1 MTPPTKK
8 NKFPS
13 LKDYLAEGKS
23 ANAAYKKNPKFVN
36 SPGVPE
42 VEDSEARGKKK
53 GTSSSAESQG
63 KLELENKRITV
74 KKAMRG
80 EAPKTSKNKKAV
92 RAAIDKSPSKQKKV
106 PLDVAADVYEGKPEP
121 KKTFNYG
128 NEKNASKRDKQ
139 EVHEVSTV
147 KAVDAVRGALRK
159 GKAKQA
165 KRFAAY
171 AHGSAKGDKIA
182 RRPESDASRRLGT
195 GFRKIEKKEQAHFEG
210 ARSLIPLSEL
220 SRELALRAAE
230 KRMGQMNRSRDEGD
244 DQSYA
249 ARWAPA
255 SEYNAEERRAK
266 ARKDADSMSVRQAK
280 TFNAYAKG
288 GRKGYRDYKDEQTW
302 KHGVTMPETPRG
314 DGGMHRF
321 DGDTGERLGT
331 QKNPRFRPSARKIT
345 GGGVGRDSNLPI
357 GTMRRHSRR
366 GGPMQVEEGSRGLKR
381 LKRVAEG
388 LQRDIRRGEATRLK
402 PSDTGL
408 GHVQANT
415 PRALFH
421 QRHRQLRAMNRF
433 KNPAEKAEAV
443 RIAAAPG
450 HMRNKSATFGNT
462 DTSWVDRS
470 RSGTKHDLGSTWN
483 PSHSRAPKWGGSR
496 QFPATKRLSSGEY
509 PGRRRETDTP
519 ISTKQPRKLRGYVV
533 RPHNPGTNNPRD
545 AGAWEHNSY
554 ENKKARRRALQHRDR
569 LPLGEGSRGLKRL
582 KRVADAK
589 EKKYWKALEKGGPKD
604 TSRNPNVTVDK
615 REKEMN
621 VATTKEVQKEKEG
634 DARAVKNLSKTKN
647 IKGALNLKGNKHRM
661 DRRRSMH
668 EEMTSTAQSARMR
681 SKTPEGDYVKGG
693 KQPGSKKARRKSDLK
708 ATLSKDEP
716 TQKGVWK
723 GGKKAAERE
732 RHVQSVAAHVRATG
746 KAPRRRIPQSPEEE
760 K

>member
-388 LQRDIRRGEATRLK
+388 LQRDIRRGEATRL
-402 PSDTGL
+402 PPGQYGW
-408 GHVQANT
+408 GHVQTHT
-415 PRALFH
+415 PKARFK
-421 QRHRQLRAMNRF
+421 QRFRQLRAMNPKMNQR
-433 KNPAEKAEAV
+433 KREIALG
-443 RIAAAPG
+443 IAAAPG
-450 HMRNKSATFGNT
+450 YMGDKSLASNART
-462 DTSWVDRS
+462 DTAWVPNS
-470 RSGTKHDLGSTWN
+470 RTPDSKIVAYGS
-483 PSHSRAPKWGGSR
+483 PRR
-496 QFPATKRLSSGEY
+496 
-509 PGRRRETDTP
+509 GRRRGETWDP
-519 ISTKQPRKLRGYVV
+519 SEKRPPDWGPSRQHLPAEKRK
-533 RPHNPGTNNPRD
+533 
-545 AGAWEHNSY
+545 S
-554 ENKKARRRALQHRDR
+554 
-569 LPLGEGSRGLKRL
+569 LGEGSRGMKRL

>member
-23 ANAAYKKNPKFVN
+23 ADAAYKKNPKFVN

-53 GTSSSAESQG
+53 ETSSSAESQG

-128 NEKNASKRDKQ
+128 NEKNALKRDKQ

-210 ARSLIPLSEL
+210 ARSLIPL
-220 SRELALRAAE
+220 
-230 KRMGQMNRSRDEGD
+230 
-244 DQSYA
+244 
-249 ARWAPA
+249 
-255 SEYNAEERRAK
+255 
-266 ARKDADSMSVRQAK
+266 
-280 TFNAYAKG
+280 
-288 GRKGYRDYKDEQTW
+288 
-302 KHGVTMPETPRG
+302 
-314 DGGMHRF
+314 
-321 DGDTGERLGT
+321 
-331 QKNPRFRPSARKIT
+331 
-345 GGGVGRDSNLPI
+345 
-357 GTMRRHSRR
+357 
-366 GGPMQVEEGSRGLKR
+366 
-381 LKRVAEG
+381 KRVAEG
-388 LQRDIRRGEATRLK
+388 LQRDIRRGEATRL
-402 PSDTGL
+402 PPGQYGW
-408 GHVQANT
+408 GHVQTHT
-415 PRALFH
+415 PKARFK
-421 QRHRQLRAMNRF
+421 QRFRQLRAMNPKMNQR
-433 KNPAEKAEAV
+433 NRETAV
-443 RIAAAPG
+443 GIAAAPG
-450 HMRNKSATFGNT
+450 YMGNKRLASNART
-462 DTSWVDRS
+462 DTAWVPNS
-470 RSGTKHDLGSTWN
+470 RTPDSKIPPRGRRRGETWD
-483 PSHSRAPKWGGSR
+483 PSEMRPSDWGASR
-496 QFPATKRLSSGEY
+496 QFPAEKRKS
-509 PGRRRETDTP
+509 
-519 ISTKQPRKLRGYVV
+519 
-533 RPHNPGTNNPRD
+533 
-545 AGAWEHNSY
+545 
-554 ENKKARRRALQHRDR
+554 
-569 LPLGEGSRGLKRL
+569 LGEGSRGLKRL

-621 VATTKEVQKEKEG
+621 MAYSKERQKEKEG

-668 EEMTSTAQSARMR
+668 EEMTSTALSARMR

-708 ATLSKDEP
+708 ATLSKDVP